1 MASKREADQLKG
13 AVRLVRAKKSRLR
26 ESGSE
31 LQERELR
38 SRTWVYDRAGNLTES
53 SYYDSRGVLL
63 GTLRWQYN
71 AGGREIE
78 MIESDGSGF
87 VVRRTVST
95 YDDNERVS
103 NECVYAADGSV
114 LVQKTS
120 KVMSDGTRIVE
131 AGSTVEIWDADDNP
145 VEVNVYNED
154 GSLKDK
160 FVFSYAAGRRVRSV
174 RYGADGTPVLET
186 IYAYDEAG
194 HLTETLRLKGVTPQ
208 SRTLHKYDAAGNK
221 VETIRHEAGDVV
233 SQVETYAR
241 EFDHEG
247 NWITETLTKVKPQS
261 DRTFLVV
268 TRRHIEY
275 Y

>member
-1 MASKREADQLKG
+1 MMASKREADQLKG
-13 AVRLVRAKKSRLR
+13 AVRFVRAQRSRLC
-26 ESGSE
+26 ES
-31 LQERELR
+31 QERELR
-38 SRTWVYDRAGNLTES
+38 SRTWAYDRAGNLTES

-63 GTLRWQYN
+63 GTLRWQYDT
-71 AGGREIE
+71 GGREIE
-78 MIESDGSGF
+78 MIESDGRGL
-87 VVRRTVST
+87 VARRTVYT
-95 YDDNERVS
+95 YDDNGRLS
-103 NECVYAADGSV
+103 NECVYVADGSPPIR
-114 LVQKTS
+114 KTS
-120 KVMSDGTRIVE
+120 RVRPDGTRIVE

-194 HLTETLRLKGVTPQ
+194 HLTETLRLKGVAPQ

-233 SQVETYAR
+233 RQVETYAR

-247 NWITETLTKVKPQS
+247 NWITETMTKVKPQS
-261 DRTFLVV
+261 GRTFSVV